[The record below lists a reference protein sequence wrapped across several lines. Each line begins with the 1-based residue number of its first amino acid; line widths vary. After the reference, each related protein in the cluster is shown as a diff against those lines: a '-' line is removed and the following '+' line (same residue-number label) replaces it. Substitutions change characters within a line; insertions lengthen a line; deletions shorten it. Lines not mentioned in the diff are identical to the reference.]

1 MNILEVRNLKKYY
14 KLGDNLVKAVDDV
27 SFSVEKGE
35 FLAIIGPSGSGKSTL
50 LHLIGGVDRKDS
62 GEIIL
67 GGEDITKLSNER
79 LAIYRRREVGI
90 IYQFYN
96 LIATLNV
103 EENISISKRLDDKT
117 VEKEEMDEILRRM
130 GLLNRRNNL
139 PNQLSGGEMQRTS
152 IARALINRPSLVLAD
167 EPTGNLDTKNSD
179 EIINILRE
187 FNKNY
192 KQTIIL
198 ITHNPEIAN
207 QADRV
212 IELVDGKIK
221 SDVRK

>member
-1 MNILEVRNLKKYY
+1 
-14 KLGDNLVKAVDDV
+14 
-27 SFSVEKGE
+27 
-35 FLAIIGPSGSGKSTL
+35 
-50 LHLIGGVDRKDS
+50 
-62 GEIIL
+62 
-67 GGEDITKLSNER
+67 
-79 LAIYRRREVGI
+79 
-90 IYQFYN
+90 
-96 LIATLNV
+96 
-103 EENISISKRLDDKT
+103 
-117 VEKEEMDEILRRM
+117 MDEILRRM

>member
-62 GEIIL
+62 GEIIV

-117 VEKEEMDEILRRM
+117 VDREEMDEILRRM

>member
-62 GEIIL
+62 GEIIV

-187 FNKNY
+187 FNKIIS
-192 KQTIIL
+192 KQL
-198 ITHNPEIAN
+198 Y
-207 QADRV
+207 
-212 IELVDGKIK
+212 
-221 SDVRK
+221 

>member
-62 GEIIL
+62 GEIIV

>member
-62 GEIIL
+62 GEIIV

-179 EIINILRE
+179 EIINILR
-187 FNKNY
+187 NLIKIIS
-192 KQTIIL
+192 KQL
-198 ITHNPEIAN
+198 Y
-207 QADRV
+207 
-212 IELVDGKIK
+212 
-221 SDVRK
+221 

>member
-1 MNILEVRNLKKYY
+1 M
-14 KLGDNLVKAVDDV
+14 DDV

-62 GEIIL
+62 GEIIV

>member
-62 GEIIL
+62 GEIIV

-179 EIINILRE
+179 EIIKILRE